1 MIGQDRRSALGRP
14 RGVRIDLWLPATP
27 RASSGLLDREA
38 PGGFEFTFR
47 DVLAEAGS
55 TKAPPDT
62 VTAADQSRV
71 LRRAA
76 RAAAV
81 TNGARILWVDDKPAG
96 NLPERK
102 VLRSLGIM
110 IDLARSSSQGTE
122 ALGRADYD
130 LVITNMHR
138 DGSPTAGQ
146 DFLSEIRKT
155 GHREPL
161 VFYIMRFKPERG
173 TPGDAIGITN
183 RPDELVHL
191 VLDGLERVRA

>member
-1 MIGQDRRSALGRP
+1 M
-14 RGVRIDLWLPATP
+14 
-27 RASSGLLDREA
+27 
-38 PGGFEFTFR
+38 
-47 DVLAEAGS
+47 
-55 TKAPPDT
+55 
-62 VTAADQSRV
+62 
-71 LRRAA
+71 
-76 RAAAV
+76 
-81 TNGARILWVDDKPAG
+81 TNGARIIWVDDKPDG

-102 VLRSLGIM
+102 MLRSLGIM
-110 IDLARSSSQGTE
+110 IDLARSSSEGTE

-130 LVITNMHR
+130 LVITNMNR

-161 VFYIMRFKPERG
+161 VFYIMNYTPERG

-191 VLDGLERVRA
+191 VLDGLERVRG

>member
-1 MIGQDRRSALGRP
+1 MIGQIADLLWVALAAFALIFGYLRR
-14 RGVRIDLWLPATP
+14 
-27 RASSGLLDREA
+27 RELA
-38 PGGFEFTFR
+38 AVFSTVKLPGGFEFTFR
-47 DVLAEAGS
+47 DVLAEAVS

-81 TNGARILWVDDKPAG
+81 TNGARILWVDDKPAR

-110 IDLARSSSQGTE
+110 IDLAQSSSDGMK

-130 LVITNMHR
+130 LVISNLRR
-138 DGSPTAGQ
+138 DDRPTEGRE
-146 DFLSEIRKT
+146 FLVGMRAAK
-155 GHREPL
+155 HAEPV
-161 VFYIMRFKPERG
+161 VFYIFDFDPSRG
-173 TPGDAIGITN
+173 TPGDAVGITD

-191 VLDGLERVRA
+191 VLDGLERVRG